1 VSLKIR
7 NCFRWIAK
15 SAASGD
21 GANLLN
27 SIYHRGLT
35 SMRMTRRTTYLAL
48 RSAEAVLQAF
58 DSYQARFKAITRRAR
73 LRFEKQDWHGAQ
85 NDAVERLD
93 LYKNVVNKIVAD
105 VAGIMKGAIQDKT
118 AWVAMKTLYAALIV
132 GRDDVALAETFFNSV
147 TRRIF
152 TTVGVDLDIE
162 FTGADF
168 ESLPARAPK
177 RIYKSF
183 AGRSAARSLVKSILL
198 AYHFRAG
205 YRRLERDATRVAAE
219 VKKRLPP
226 GWGKEPGDK
235 IEMLTPVFY
244 RNKGAY
250 LIGRIRHGQDHI
262 PLVLAL
268 LNTDRGIVVDAALLT
283 QDEASIVFSFTR
295 SYFHVE
301 AQWPY
306 ELVAFLKTIMPL
318 KRVAELY
325 IAIGYH
331 KHGKTELYRDLLRC
345 LAASNDV
352 FQPAAGDK
360 GMVMAVFTL
369 PSYDVVFKIIKD
381 KFAYPKTTARQDVI
395 DKYQLVFKHDRAGRL
410 VDAQEFE
417 YLKFDRNR
425 FSPELL
431 DELLATAASSVIVE
445 GDSVVIKHLYTERR
459 LTPLNLYIHDSGAT
473 ADAIVDYGQAIKDLA
488 ATNIFPGDLLLKN
501 FGVTRHGR
509 VVFYDYD
516 ELCLLTECNFRE
528 LPKASTL
535 QEEFASEPWFF
546 VGDDDIFPEEFLTF
560 LGFPGKLRKIFIRAH
575 GDLLGVEFWATMQ
588 KRIRAGEVID
598 IFPYKHDKRLSR
610 RMS

>member
-1 VSLKIR
+1 
-7 NCFRWIAK
+7 
-15 SAASGD
+15 
-21 GANLLN
+21 
-27 SIYHRGLT
+27 
-35 SMRMTRRTTYLAL
+35 MQMTRRTTSLAP
-48 RSAEAVLQAF
+48 RGAEAIRDAF

-73 LRFEKQDWHGAQ
+73 SRFENQDWHGAQ

-93 LYKNVVNKIVAD
+93 LYKNAVNKIVAD
-105 VAGIMKGAIQDKT
+105 VAGILRGAIQDKT
-118 AWVAMKTLYAALIV
+118 VWAAMKTLYATLMV

-152 TTVGVDLDIE
+152 TTVGVDPGIE
-162 FTGADF
+162 FTSPDF
-168 ESLPARAPK
+168 ESPPLRAPK
-177 RIYKSF
+177 RIYKTF
-183 AGRSAARSLVKSILL
+183 AKQKTTRSLVKAILQ
-198 AYHFRAG
+198 ACHFRVD
-205 YRRLERDATRVAAE
+205 YRNIERDAKLVAAE
-219 VKKRLPP
+219 VEKHLPP
-226 GWGKEPGDK
+226 GWGSRPGDA
-235 IEMLTPVFY
+235 IEMLAPVFY

-250 LIGRIRHGQDHI
+250 LIGRIRDGSDYI

-283 QDEASIVFSFTR
+283 QGEASIVFSFTR

-301 AQWPY
+301 VKRPH
-306 ELVAFLKTIMPL
+306 ELIAFLKSMMPL
-318 KRVAELY
+318 KRLAELY
-325 IAIGYH
+325 TAIGYH
-331 KHGKTELYRDLLRC
+331 KHGKTELYRDLLRY
-345 LAASNDV
+345 LATSNDV

-431 DELLATAASSVIVE
+431 DELLATAANSVIVE

-459 LTPLNLYIHDSGAT
+459 LIPLNLYLRDPKA
-473 ADAIVDYGQAIKDLA
+473 AEAVVDYGQAIKDLA

-560 LGFPGKLRKIFIRAH
+560 LGFPGKLREIFIRAH
-575 GDLLGVEFWATMQ
+575 GDLLGVKFWAAMQ